1 MNKDTFRVEPT
12 DELKRWMIEN
22 DYSDPVYVAGF
33 GWYAFKGFDV
43 MPTALT
49 WFDFTEINR
58 QRIHPVVDLTE
69 ENL

>member
-1 MNKDTFRVEPT
+1 MNKNTFTVEPT
-12 DELKRWMIEN
+12 EELKRWMIEN
-22 DYSDPVYVAGF
+22 DYSDPIYVAGF

-49 WFDFTEINR
+49 WFSFKEINR